1 MKKILFIEDEQT
13 LQKTFEDVLENKGYK
28 IIHALTGDIGLRLAK
43 KEKPD
48 LILLD
53 LLLPKISGLEVL
65 AELKRDPETKK
76 IPVIILTQIDNP
88 FEIDRALAL
97 GATTYLV
104 KTSYTLDEVLKKIEK
119 SLEDSSVK

>member
-13 LQKTFEDVLENKGYK
+13 LQKTFGDILTKRGYK
-28 IIHALTGDIGLRLAK
+28 VISALTGKIGLRKAK
-43 KEKPD
+43 SEKPD

-53 LLLPKISGLEVL
+53 LLLPEISGLEIL
-65 AELKRDPETKK
+65 AELKANNETKG

-88 FEIDRALAL
+88 FEIEKALNL

-104 KTSYTLDEVLKKIEK
+104 KVSYTMKELIDKIEK
-119 SLEDSSVK
+119 FLKKE